1 MVERPGDGP
10 PTTALSP
17 VRGASP
23 PRFKNGPRFRH
34 QGLFIMPVI
43 LAALLLAYFT
53 ATSLHSVPQ
62 NFKSILSDSQHV
74 QILDRN
80 GEPLNRT
87 YQNSWNV
94 HDRVALHQVPEFL
107 RHAFVLSEDKRFY
120 QHAGPDWLARSSA
133 VVANLKAMRSVRGA
147 STITEQAVRMI
158 HPRPRTV
165 WSRWIEGFEAGMLEQ
180 HFSKDEILEF
190 YLNQVPYAANRR
202 GVVQAARYYFNRDLD
217 TLSRKE
223 MLALAV
229 LVRAPGRL
237 DLWRDTHRIEAG
249 ITRLASRL
257 VQEELISAKES
268 KNLLA
273 QAFELQAPRLE
284 VNATEFIRHV
294 KRHPLLESAGWPYVR
309 TTLDATLQQRIQTM
323 LDNRLNHLAA
333 KRVNNGSVL
342 AVDHSSGEILAWV
355 VAGKGAS
362 DTPGRFID
370 AVTAPRQPGSALKP
384 MLYSLALEKGWSAAT
399 VIDDSP
405 LSESVGHGLHSYNNY
420 SRSFYGPV
428 TLRQALGNSLNI
440 PALKTLQYVG
450 AKEYLGYLGKLG
462 FEGLYRHPDY
472 YGDGI
477 ALGNGEVTLYELVR
491 AFTAIANLGVLRPLE
506 VFADGLNTQLP
517 RRVLSGEVAS
527 LLGHI
532 LSDPKARQLE
542 FGENSILNFPVQTA
556 VKTGTSSDYRD
567 SWAVG
572 FNYRYTVGV
581 WMGNLDQRP
590 MEGVSGSVG
599 PALLLRS
606 VFSELTRYQQTKP
619 LPIHRGLVR
628 QDICT
633 EKSEPQATGGQC
645 KTYTE
650 WFVPGTEP
658 EVGNQVAETKLPIR
672 LRRPTNGLHMAY
684 DPRLPGEGQAF
695 EFFIQGVSSDATV
708 EWNINGEEIIT
719 RGGEYLWPLQ
729 KGEHSVK
736 ARVWREGELLAEIPK
751 TAFLVK

>member
-1 MVERPGDGP
+1 MRTLKRVG
-10 PTTALSP
+10 
-17 VRGASP
+17 
-23 PRFKNGPRFRH
+23 
-34 QGLFIMPVI
+34 I
-43 LAALLLAYFT
+43 LTVTVMTVAAVLAYST
-53 ATSLHSVPQ
+53 VSELKNVPSS
-62 NFKSILSDSQHV
+62 FRALLSDSHHV

-80 GEPLNRT
+80 GEALNRT

-94 HDRVALHQVPEFL
+94 HDVVALHQVPEFL
-107 RHAFVLSEDKRFY
+107 RKAFVFSEDKRFY
-120 QHAGPDWLARSSA
+120 RHAGPDWMARSSA

-147 STITEQAVRMI
+147 STITEQTVRMI
-158 HPRPRTV
+158 NPRPRTV
-165 WSRWIEGFEAGMLEQ
+165 WSRWLEGFEAGMLEE

-237 DLWRDTHRIEAG
+237 DLWKDSHRIEAS
-249 ITRLASRL
+249 IARLAGRL
-257 VQEELISAKES
+257 VQEELLSINEKE
-268 KNLLA
+268 NLLV
-273 QAFELQAPRLE
+273 QDLELQEHRLQ
-284 VNATEFIRHV
+284 VNATEFVRHV
-294 KRHPLLESAGWPYVR
+294 KRHPLLESAGWPHVR
-309 TTLDATLQQRIQTM
+309 TTLDAMLQQRIQTM
-323 LDNRLNHLAA
+323 LDTRLSNLAA
-333 KRVNNGSVL
+333 KSVSNGAVL
-342 AVDHSSGEILAWV
+342 AVDHSTGEILAWA
-355 VAGKGAS
+355 VAGKGAD

-384 MLYSLALEKGWSAAT
+384 MLYSLALEKGWTAAT

-450 AKEYLGYLGKLG
+450 AKEYLNYLGKLG
-462 FEGLYRHPDY
+462 FEGLYKHPDY

-477 ALGNGEVTLYELVR
+477 ALGNGEVTLYELVQ
-491 AFTAIANLGVLRPLE
+491 AFTAMASQGVLRPLKI
-506 VFADGLNTQLP
+506 FSDGLDTQP
-517 RRVLSGEVAS
+517 PQRVLSAQVAS
-527 LLGHI
+527 LLGNI

-590 MEGVSGSVG
+590 MEGVTGSVG

-606 VFSELTRYQQTKP
+606 VFSELTRHQKTEP
-619 LPIHRGLVR
+619 LPLHRGLVR
-628 QDICT
+628 QDICGDT
-633 EKSEPQATGGQC
+633 GEPGVTGRQC
-645 KTYTE
+645 KSYTE

-658 EVGNQVAETKLPIR
+658 EAGSEIAETKLPIR

-684 DPRLPGEGQAF
+684 DPRLPEESQAF
-695 EFFIQGVSSDATV
+695 EFFIQGVSPDATV
-708 EWNINGEEIIT
+708 EWNINGEEVVT
-719 RGGEYLWPLQ
+719 QGGQYLWSLQ
-729 KGEHSVK
+729 KGKHTVK
-736 ARVWREGELLAEIPK
+736 ATVSKGGRLIASIPE
-751 TAFLVK
+751 AGFLVK